1 MSLESAARAMLT
13 AGTTINLVPDARVT
27 HGYRLQDTLLPAVTF
42 ELQQT
47 EVLSI
52 GGSPLRGA
60 QLEVAAIA
68 ETTIDALAIGAQVR
82 AACVAGTYDGIGF
95 EAVHEIG
102 FSVQPAVVG
111 DGDEAEPAVYS
122 LTFQIVYAE

>member
-13 AGTTINLVPDARVT
+13 AGTTISLVPDARIT
-27 HGYRLQDTLLPAVTF
+27 HAYRLQDTLLPAVTF

-52 GGSPLRGA
+52 GGTPLRSA

-68 ETTIDALAIGAQVR
+68 DTTLDALAIGVQIR
-82 AACVAGTYDGIGF
+82 SACVAGTFDGIVF
-95 EAVHEIG
+95 QAVHEIG

-111 DGDEAEPAVYS
+111 DGDEAEPAVYT
-122 LTFQIVYAE
+122 LNFLIAYME

>member
-1 MSLESAARAMLT
+1 MSLESAARALLT
-13 AGTTINLVPDARVT
+13 AGSTINLVPDARIT
-27 HGYRLQDTLLPAVTF
+27 HGYRLQDTALPAITF

-52 GGSPLRGA
+52 GSSPLRGA

-68 ETTIDALAIGAQVR
+68 DTTVDALAIGAQVR
-82 AACVAGTYDGIGF
+82 AACVAGTFDSIVF
-95 EAVHEIG
+95 NAVQEIG

-111 DGDEAEPAVYS
+111 DGDEAEPAVYTLNFQ
-122 LTFQIVYAE
+122 LTYME

>member
-13 AGTTINLVPDARVT
+13 AGSTINLVPDARVT
-27 HGYRLQDTLLPAVTF
+27 HGYRLQDTALPAVTF

-52 GGSPLRGA
+52 GSTPLRGA

-68 ETTIDALAIGAQVR
+68 DTTLDALAIGAQVR
-82 AACVAGTYDGIGF
+82 SACVAGTFDGIAF

>member
-13 AGTTINLVPDARVT
+13 DGITINLVPDARIT
-27 HGYRLQDTLLPAVTF
+27 HGYRLQDTALPAVTF

-47 EVLSI
+47 EVMCI

-60 QLEVAAIA
+60 QLEVLAIA

-82 AACVAGTYDGIGF
+82 AACVAGTFDSIAF